1 MNYKIEIDVTSA
13 VQDFYPGLSDSDVDL
28 LAKSISENWDYS
40 SMFNTLSDRI
50 GEYAQFNNIDLYQKD
65 GVYE

>member
-1 MNYKIEIDVTSA
+1 MSYKIEIDVTSA
-13 VQDFYPGLSDSDVDL
+13 VQDFYPGLSDSDADF

-50 GEYAQFNNIDLYQKD
+50 EEYAQFNNIDLTQKD